1 MTDDRRPTSPPAA
14 GPVLNPAPAPGPAPA
29 PTPGSAPAPAPA
41 PAPVRRR
48 DRHLDDEAWVDRF
61 LAAAPICQVALA
73 PDGLP
78 TIHTHNFWADGDA
91 IYSHGAQR
99 GALAAAT
106 AGGPIPACFT
116 AVEHGRILVADEA
129 AEFGTEYASV
139 VAYGT
144 LSRATDEA
152 ECLRAL
158 DGLMNKYAPGFA
170 PLRDYR
176 PPEPIDLR
184 RTVVYRF
191 DVERRIAKHLVK
203 EATEPSVPYPPFSF
217 IDELRAAGRLTNPKK
232 SEAGS

>member
-1 MTDDRRPTSPPAA
+1 MTDDRRPPSPPAA
-14 GPVLNPAPAPGPAPA
+14 G
-29 PTPGSAPAPAPA
+29 PA

-106 AGGPIPACFT
+106 ADGPVPACFT

-144 LSRATDEA
+144 LTRVTDEA

-158 DGLMNKYAPGFA
+158 AGLMAKYAPGFVSG
-170 PLRDYR
+170 RDYR
-176 PPEPIDLR
+176 PAEPVDLR

-203 EATEPSVPYPPFSF
+203 DADEPAVPYPPFSF

-232 SEAGS
+232 AAAES